1 MGPIMGLFLPSF
13 FSFLG
18 ECYNPVGCE
27 APEMFCRGRKY
38 GGQRVQI
45 TTASQK
51 TPLHVEKHNHKSEN
65 TGCAAVILAYD
76 PILRFSFAL
85 QGKKFPSNSYGLPQ
99 KVAQDSNLWRSN
111 HNPPC

>member
-65 TGCAAVILAYD
+65 TGCAAVICTGRPPYE
-76 PILRFSFAL
+76 AL
-85 QGKKFPSNSYGLPQ
+85 IDFPSAWGGLMMTEYPF
-99 KVAQDSNLWRSN
+99 LGELFL
-111 HNPPC
+111 